1 MKTYGLI
8 GKALGHSFSK
18 HYFEQKFNRENIED
32 SCYQNFEL
40 FNIHHFPEFIKK
52 NTISG
57 LNVTIPYKQSILPF
71 LDTLSKEAFEIGAV
85 NTIVVK
91 EGKLIGHNTDHI
103 GFHNAL
109 KPFLDSSMERALILG
124 TGGASKA
131 VKYALEN
138 IGIDCLL
145 VSRSP
150 DKQQISYTELNRSV
164 LKHHLLVVNTSPL
177 GTFPTVDECPFIPF
191 EFLSDK
197 HFVVDLIYN
206 PTETLFL
213 KKAKEQKATIL
224 NGKSMLIHQAE
235 EAWKLWNS

>member
-8 GKALGHSFSK
+8 GKELSHSFSQ

-40 FNIHHFPEFIKK
+40 KNINLFTEFIKK
-52 NTISG
+52 NTLSG

-71 LDTLSKEAFEIGAV
+71 LDSLSEEAFEIGAV

-103 GFHNAL
+103 GFRNAL
-109 KPFLDSSMERALILG
+109 KPFLDRTMERALILG

-145 VSRSP
+145 VSRTP
-150 DKQQISYTELNRSV
+150 DEQQISYTELNQYV
-164 LKHHLLVVNTSPL
+164 LKHHLLVVNTTPL
-177 GTFPTVDECPFIPF
+177 
-191 EFLSDK
+191 
-197 HFVVDLIYN
+197 
-206 PTETLFL
+206 
-213 KKAKEQKATIL
+213 
-224 NGKSMLIHQAE
+224 
-235 EAWKLWNS
+235 